1 MKLGILRSRLNQL
14 RRRRAMIRQSTAW
27 SALAIAVLWLVAAVF
42 FVDLLLLMDI
52 PQRIVAWILCGLVAA
67 WAFWHYTKP
76 WIGVKEDV
84 VDVALLVEKHQHIDS
99 DLVAALQFQASDAPK
114 WGSPQLETA
123 VIEYVEEF
131 SPSLNV
137 FEGFTHRRFK
147 RRMAWLAG
155 TLTVMILA
163 AVLFPDYA
171 KAFAN
176 RMLLGSMRYP
186 TDTQIERIVLNGETV
201 YVRNG
206 EAISFTGAYGLPLE
220 FEVHCEGV
228 LPEKGRVRLKTL
240 DADTEVDVELH
251 RGLPTAPVSATDP
264 MIQDPEPLSSTSSG
278 SDSAETTSE
287 SEAQTNGEAAY
298 RGQLPQLVNSMT
310 YEVYLGDA
318 STQPLEITVI
328 PLPVVTVTLD
338 PKPPAYAVSGDDE
351 AETIREGTRQIAVVE
366 GSSVAVELQSNNK
379 PLKEAVLTLEDKAYS
394 LIQEDQEGLR
404 WSLAGPSSPLHE
416 IHEPLRYSIQVKDED
431 GLALPQPIEGYIR
444 IRADRPPR
452 IQPPDLVT
460 ALVLPKAKPTVDFN
474 VSDDYG
480 LSRLAVKVQVVRKVP
495 LSMDEPEEMKDQV
508 DHVARDMIVVDPK
521 EQPKR
526 TLSGRYALVLETF
539 KLSPGDELKVT
550 LEAYDYRGVFQP
562 DSSISE
568 PFVLKVTDVQGI
580 LLGMRNTD
588 ERSAQSLDNIIEIT
602 SGDTK

>member
-1 MKLGILRSRLNQL
+1 
-14 RRRRAMIRQSTAW
+14 
-27 SALAIAVLWLVAAVF
+27 
-42 FVDLLLLMDI
+42 MDI
-52 PQRIVAWILCGLVAA
+52 PQRLVAWVLCGLVAA

-76 WIGVKEDV
+76 WMGVKEDL

-99 DLVAALQFQASDAPK
+99 DLVAALQFQESEAPK

-155 TLTVMILA
+155 TLAVMVA
-163 AVLFPDYA
+163 AALFLPDYA

-186 TDTQIERIVLNGETV
+186 TETQIESIALNGQTV
-201 YVRNG
+201 FVREG
-206 EAISFTGAYGLPLE
+206 ESVTFTGAYGLPLD
-220 FEVHCEGV
+220 FEVNCQGV

-240 DADTEVDVELH
+240 ESETEVDIELH
-251 RGLPTAPVSATDP
+251 RGSKSIPVSTADP
-264 MIQDPEPLSSTSSG
+264 MIQVPNTLSPPSSSAEMSETV
-278 SDSAETTSE
+278 SDSENK
-287 SEAQTNGEAAY
+287 TNGQSTY
-298 RGQLPQLVNSMT
+298 RGQLPQLVSSMT
-310 YEVYLGDA
+310 YQVYLGD
-318 STQPLEITVI
+318 TWTEPLEIKVI
-328 PLPVVTVTLD
+328 PLPIVTVTLD
-338 PKPPAYAVSGDDE
+338 PKPPTYAVSGDEE
-351 AETIREGTRQIAVVE
+351 AETVREGTRQIAVVE
-366 GSSVAVELQSNNK
+366 GSSVEVELQSNNK
-379 PLKEAVLTLEDKAYS
+379 PLKKAVLTLEDKSYP
-394 LIQEDQEGLR
+394 LTPVDQAGLK
-404 WSLAGPSSPLHE
+404 WSLSGPVSPLHE
-416 IHEPLRYSIQVKDED
+416 IREPIRYRVQVEDED
-431 GLALPQPIEGYIR
+431 GLALEQPIEGYIR

-495 LSMDEPEEMKDQV
+495 LSSDEPEDMQDQV
-508 DHVARDMIVVDPK
+508 DHVTRDMLVVDPK

-526 TLSGRYALVLETF
+526 TLSGRYALVLESF

-550 LEAYDYRGVFQP
+550 LEAYDYRGDFQP
-562 DSSISE
+562 DSTISE
-568 PFVLKVTDVQGI
+568 PLVLKVTDVQGI